1 MTEDNVEVPGGQIE
15 PGPVTN
21 RDVVSARGAAIEG
34 RGTQPRVVGTS
45 GLEQDS
51 VADGRAIGPTRVV
64 GQGRGAKGRVGC
76 ARRILP
82 KGMVAE
88 GGVFGSIWGCN
99 QGAQGAAACRRVA
112 SRIRIDLGD
121 KIRPSGRVT
130 ACRGEHLAQRTGA
143 GTGEATG
150 GVGVDNT
157 ARSGRRGRARA
168 AAADGQG
175 PRHIA
180 GQVDGRTAAGGG
192 EATLRVHGE
201 AGAAVGPGC
210 DGRVGQGDRP
220 RRGHRA
226 TGQARTRGH
235 AGDAAAAASR
245 NGLRAQLAIILD
257 DHHLMRRVPGS
268 GCDAPD
274 ALDGGRRGRSIA
286 DQRRAAAQARGV
298 GAEDDLV
305 ARRAGRGVGRVTDI
319 DVVVPGRGHQ
329 AAAVAQGH
337 VALARGVLEERPV
350 AHGHV
355 AHPVRGQV
363 AVRRVRRVRADQGRG
378 PDGDVLAVVEV
389 PRPIVVAQVPQG
401 VAAHRHVLPGLGVRR
416 ERAVARGQVVSGR
429 RRAAVRVG
437 AHGHVVVVVRGDPG
451 PGPGRRA
458 AHHGEHLH
466 RPGIPLDTH
475 LGTIP

>member
-1 MTEDNVEVPGGQIE
+1 
-15 PGPVTN
+15 
-21 RDVVSARGAAIEG
+21 
-34 RGTQPRVVGTS
+34 
-45 GLEQDS
+45 
-51 VADGRAIGPTRVV
+51 
-64 GQGRGAKGRVGC
+64 
-76 ARRILP
+76 
-82 KGMVAE
+82 
-88 GGVFGSIWGCN
+88 
-99 QGAQGAAACRRVA
+99 
-112 SRIRIDLGD
+112 
-121 KIRPSGRVT
+121 
-130 ACRGEHLAQRTGA
+130 
-143 GTGEATG
+143 
-150 GVGVDNT
+150 
-157 ARSGRRGRARA
+157 
-168 AAADGQG
+168 
-175 PRHIA
+175 
-180 GQVDGRTAAGGG
+180 
-192 EATLRVHGE
+192 
-201 AGAAVGPGC
+201 
-210 DGRVGQGDRP
+210 
-220 RRGHRA
+220 
-226 TGQARTRGH
+226 
-235 AGDAAAAASR
+235 
-245 NGLRAQLAIILD
+245 
-257 DHHLMRRVPGS
+257 MRRVPGS

-437 AHGHVVVVVRGDPG
+437 AHGHVVVVVRGDPS

-458 AHHGEHLH
+458 AHHGEHLAVAADGGQPRAAAADGQGPRH
-466 RPGIPLDTH
+466 IAGQVDGRTAAGGREATLRVHGDIGAGVVARRHGRVGQRERSGAGDGAPREARARRHTGDRAASTTTSRNGLRAQLAILINHHGLDWRRSRGPPVDARDEGLDLTAVRRTAGALH
-475 LGTIP
+475 EGRAQTDDRLDASGRVGPIRGLSRVPDEDVVAADSDAFPSLEADGDVVAP